1 MVQSGGGEGEAGGEE
16 RLELGR
22 YDVVGVDVSQG
33 EGEVVVVVLLEGSEV
48 VLVLWRELDL
58 VGLAAH
64 LLDAS
69 GWEAIGLCVEEVG
82 GAYVEGPGGLLLD
95 EGSPCRSVFN
105 VARVDIDYV
114 ADVGEEELL
123 VLPGDAC
130 PNNDLA
136 IFCGVVRQCLTKR

>member
-1 MVQSGGGEGEAGGEE
+1 MRSGGGEGEAGGEA

-33 EGEVVVVVLLEGSEV
+33 EGEVVVVVLLERCEV

-64 LLDAS
+64 LLDVS
-69 GWEAIGLCVEEVG
+69 GGEAIGLCVEEVG
-82 GAYVEGPGGLLLD
+82 GADVEGPGCLLLD
-95 EGSPCRSVFN
+95 EASPCRPVCN
-105 VARVDIDYV
+105 EAVVDVDYG

-130 PNNDLA
+130 PQMN
-136 IFCGVVRQCLTKR
+136 